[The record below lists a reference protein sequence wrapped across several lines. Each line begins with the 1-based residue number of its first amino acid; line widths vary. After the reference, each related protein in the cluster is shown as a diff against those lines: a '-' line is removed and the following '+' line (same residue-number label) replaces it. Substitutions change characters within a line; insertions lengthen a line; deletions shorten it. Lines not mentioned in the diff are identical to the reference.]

1 MKTMRELFEQMETM
15 AEAKDYGYR
24 IAVVKQGQII
34 RWFKS
39 LKVAQRH
46 GKEVYN
52 VSLES
57 LIPGEDPDKISS
69 YKLAIDYSFLNK
81 D

>member
-1 MKTMRELFEQMETM
+1 MRTMRELFEQMETLS
-15 AEAKDYGYR
+15 EAIDTGYR
-24 IAVVKQGQII
+24 LAVVKQGKIV

-52 VSLES
+52 ISTDS

-69 YKLAIDYSFLNK
+69 YKIAIDYSFLNK